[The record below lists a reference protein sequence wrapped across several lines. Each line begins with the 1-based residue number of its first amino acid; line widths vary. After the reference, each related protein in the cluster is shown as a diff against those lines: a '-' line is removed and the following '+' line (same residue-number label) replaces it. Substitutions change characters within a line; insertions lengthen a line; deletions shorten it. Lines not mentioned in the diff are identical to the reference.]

1 MIIMNNSLVSKIPIW
16 MKFVGHKKV
25 KKTTTTT
32 TKEKQRQKK
41 KCISKEPYRKTLRAC
56 IVSSDLNL
64 HD

>member
-1 MIIMNNSLVSKIPIW
+1 

-32 TKEKQRQKK
+32 TTKEKQRQKK
-41 KCISKEPYRKTLRAC
+41 SISKEPYRKTLGAC

>member
-1 MIIMNNSLVSKIPIW
+1 MSKIPIW

-25 KKTTTTT
+25 KKQQQQQQK
-32 TKEKQRQKK
+32 KEKQRQR
-41 KCISKEPYRKTLRAC
+41 KCISKEPYRKTLGAC

>member
-1 MIIMNNSLVSKIPIW
+1 

-25 KKTTTTT
+25 KKKNNNNEKKRK
-32 TKEKQRQKK
+32 TKTK
-41 KCISKEPYRKTLRAC
+41 KCISKEPHRKTLGAC